1 MFKTSE
7 SPFLSLPPHLK
18 VKAMAPRVLYN
29 VQCTCNQTKIGSI
42 QRCSFFMIRKVFFS
56 VPFIKLYIKCQMSQM
71 FGTVFRLISSSP
83 IYFIFFHALARDEF
97 QICTPF
103 IIISYILV
111 WTGEGAAP
119 TVSQS
124 NLFGCPGQ

>member
-1 MFKTSE
+1 MYSVHAIKLKLDPFKG
-7 SPFLSLPPHLK
+7 
-18 VKAMAPRVLYN
+18 VV
-29 VQCTCNQTKIGSI
+29 
-42 QRCSFFMIRKVFFS
+42 FFMIRKVFFS

-71 FGTVFRLISSSP
+71 SGTVFRLISSSP
-83 IYFIFFHALARDEF
+83 IYFIFFHAVARDEF